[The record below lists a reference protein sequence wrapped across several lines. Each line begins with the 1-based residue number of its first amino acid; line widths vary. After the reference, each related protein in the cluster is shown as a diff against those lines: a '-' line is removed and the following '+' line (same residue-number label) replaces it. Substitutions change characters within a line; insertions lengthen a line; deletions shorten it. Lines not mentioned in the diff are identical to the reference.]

1 MAVEVLKNPGPF
13 HKLIGTEQE
22 EHYFYRELKDKGYK
36 KSQWNS
42 VAPHVYGVAD
52 KAEFAVTTCSED
64 TGDKAGIDCSSH
76 NVVGADKEH
85 IPDGI
90 DKVQD

>member
-13 HKLIGTEQE
+13 HKLIGKEQE
-22 EHYFYRELKDKGYK
+22 EHYFYRALKDKGCK

-52 KAEFAVTTCSED
+52 KAAFVTALALRYLVYNQYS
-64 TGDKAGIDCSSH
+64 
-76 NVVGADKEH
+76 
-85 IPDGI
+85 
-90 DKVQD
+90 

>member
-22 EHYFYRELKDKGYK
+22 EHYFYRELKDKGCK

-52 KAEFAVTTCSED
+52 KAELANTPLQIWRGVQQELKAVHGLEK
-64 TGDKAGIDCSSH
+64 G
-76 NVVGADKEH
+76 NR
-85 IPDGI
+85 
-90 DKVQD
+90 

>member
-13 HKLIGTEQE
+13 HKLIGKEQE
-22 EHYFYRELKDKGYK
+22 EHYFYRELKDKGCK

-52 KAEFAVTTCSED
+52 KAEFVTALALRCLVYDQYS
-64 TGDKAGIDCSSH
+64 
-76 NVVGADKEH
+76 
-85 IPDGI
+85 
-90 DKVQD
+90 